1 MKNQNMNYSNYEKDL
16 KKELDLL
23 DTLYKKLSKNKSDEK
38 SLKKFEQLMKSKVDF
53 KNLIPSSKSFES
65 ENLLT
70 LSKLW
75 MILILLKINK
85 GKKQQQD
92 FLTLVNSSLTRDL
105 NEYEEYRQFY
115 EDQCEQLFSDEEAIT
130 LINKNPRKEKK
141 LEKPLSHEEARNN
154 YIYLLYRPEYFK
166 KIDVESFS
174 KIKKVKD
181 KSKSRSS
188 NKTSS
193 YIEDLT
199 KEDETDEN
207 DEKGDRLNEEDM
219 LSNVLTKIKALKE
232 KEKNKDKNKFRT
244 ATNKKNKKV
253 EEEKDDSE
261 DKKIKKK
268 KRGRKTEKKKIKSLT
283 DDEDNSIDEDISS
296 DNDYDKK
303 NKHNKKDKNKK
314 EKEKENDIKKYNKKK
329 DKKKKDSKEEQT
341 TEEEEEEKTK
351 NKKLN
356 KKEKSKEKDEDKRK
370 SNKRNKA
377 AESIYALLGIKQ
389 SESKSS
395 EKEEKEEKSRK
406 SKSVPPIKKEKQK
419 QKDKKTKIK
428 EDKKDTTKS
437 NGRRGRQKKKKI
449 EEEEEEEEDE
459 YTSDSLSDLSG
470 NNKYED
476 DLDKFGEDEK
486 KLMEREIKAAL
497 EGRGDELGMD
507 FDNFLEGSKAE
518 GLSLDHFNSN
528 ESDMD
533 LDEY

>member
-1 MKNQNMNYSNYEKDL
+1 MKNQNMNYSSYEKDL

-23 DTLYKKLSKNKSDEK
+23 DTIYKKLSKNKTDEK

-53 KNLIPSSKSFES
+53 KNLIPSSKSFEG

-141 LEKPLSHEEARNN
+141 LEKPSSHEEARNN

-207 DEKGDRLNEEDM
+207 DEKGDRLNEDDM
-219 LSNVLTKIKALKE
+219 INNVLTKIKALKE

-244 ATNKKNKKV
+244 ATNKMNKKV

-303 NKHNKKDKNKK
+303 NKHNKKDKNK
-314 EKEKENDIKKYNKKK
+314 KEKENDIKKYNKKK

-437 NGRRGRQKKKKI
+437 SGRRGRQKKKKI

>member
-1 MKNQNMNYSNYEKDL
+1 MKSQNMNYSNYEKDL

-53 KNLIPSSKSFES
+53 KNLIPSSKSFEG

-141 LEKPLSHEEARNN
+141 LEKPSSHEEARNN

-314 EKEKENDIKKYNKKK
+314 EKENDIKKYNKKK

-356 KKEKSKEKDEDKRK
+356 KKEKSKEKDKDKRK

-437 NGRRGRQKKKKI
+437 SGRRGRQKKKKI

>member
-23 DTLYKKLSKNKSDEK
+23 DTIYKKLSKNKTDEK

-53 KNLIPSSKSFES
+53 KNLIPSSKSFEG

-115 EDQCEQLFSDEEAIT
+115 EDQCEQLFSDEEAIN

-141 LEKPLSHEEARNN
+141 LEKPSSHEEARNN

-207 DEKGDRLNEEDM
+207 DEKGDRLNEDDM
-219 LSNVLTKIKALKE
+219 INNVLTKIKALKE

-268 KRGRKTEKKKIKSLT
+268 KRGRKTEKKKRKSLT

-314 EKEKENDIKKYNKKK
+314 EKENDIKKYNKKK
-329 DKKKKDSKEEQT
+329 IKRKKIQKRNKPQKKRKKKK
-341 TEEEEEEKTK
+341 
-351 NKKLN
+351 
-356 KKEKSKEKDEDKRK
+356 
-370 SNKRNKA
+370 
-377 AESIYALLGIKQ
+377 
-389 SESKSS
+389 
-395 EKEEKEEKSRK
+395 
-406 SKSVPPIKKEKQK
+406 P
-419 QKDKKTKIK
+419 KIK
-428 EDKKDTTKS
+428 
-437 NGRRGRQKKKKI
+437 N
-449 EEEEEEEEDE
+449 
-459 YTSDSLSDLSG
+459 
-470 NNKYED
+470 
-476 DLDKFGEDEK
+476 
-486 KLMEREIKAAL
+486 
-497 EGRGDELGMD
+497 
-507 FDNFLEGSKAE
+507 
-518 GLSLDHFNSN
+518 
-528 ESDMD
+528 
-533 LDEY
+533 

>member
-1 MKNQNMNYSNYEKDL
+1 MNYSNYEKDL

-23 DTLYKKLSKNKSDEK
+23 NTIYEKLSKNKSDEK

-53 KNLIPSSKSFES
+53 KNLIPSSKSFEG

-115 EDQCEQLFSDEEAIT
+115 QDQCEQLFSDEEAIAI
-130 LINKNPRKEKK
+130 INKNPRKEKK
-141 LEKPLSHEEARNN
+141 LSRPISHEEARNN

-166 KIDVESFS
+166 KVEVESFS
-174 KIKKVKD
+174 KIKKLKD

-193 YIEDLT
+193 YVEDLT

-207 DEKGDRLNEEDM
+207 DEKGDRLNEDDM
-219 LSNVLTKIKALKE
+219 IDVLAKIKALKE
-232 KEKNKDKNKFRT
+232 KENNKGKNKIRT
-244 ATNKKNKKV
+244 ASNKKIKKI

-268 KRGRKTEKKKIKSLT
+268 RGRRKTENKKRKNLT
-283 DDEDNSIDEDISS
+283 DDEDNSIDEDVSS
-296 DNDYDKK
+296 NNDYDKK
-303 NKHNKKDKNKK
+303 VKHNKKDKNKK
-314 EKEKENDIKKYNKKK
+314 ENEKEKDKKYNKKK
-329 DKKKKDSKEEQT
+329 DKRKKDLKEEQI

-351 NKKLN
+351 NKKSLN
-356 KKEKSKEKDEDKRK
+356 KKEKSKEKGEDKRK
-370 SNKRNKA
+370 RNERKDA
-377 AESIYALLGIKQ
+377 TESIYALLGIQK

-395 EKEEKEEKSRK
+395 EKEEKSRK
-406 SKSVPPIKKEKQK
+406 SKSVPPIKKEKEK
-419 QKDKKTKIK
+419 QKGKKSKMK
-428 EDKKDTTKS
+428 EEKKDTKKS
-437 NGRRGRQKKKKI
+437 GGKRGRAKKQI
-449 EEEEEEEEDE
+449 FEVEEEEEEEDE

-470 NNKYED
+470 KNKYED
-476 DLDKFGEDEK
+476 DLDKFDEDEK
-486 KLMEREIKAAL
+486 KLIEREIKAAN
-497 EGRGDELGMD
+497 EGKIEELD
-507 FDNFLEGSKAE
+507 IEIQNLLEGSKAE
-518 GLSLDHFNSN
+518 GFSLDHFNSN

-533 LDEY
+533 IDEY

>member
-1 MKNQNMNYSNYEKDL
+1 MKSQNMNYSNYEKDL

-23 DTLYKKLSKNKSDEK
+23 DTIYKKLSKNKTDEK

-53 KNLIPSSKSFES
+53 KNLIPSSKSFEG

-141 LEKPLSHEEARNN
+141 LEKPSSHEEARNN

-207 DEKGDRLNEEDM
+207 DEKGDRLNEDDM
-219 LSNVLTKIKALKE
+219 LNNVLTKIKALKE

-314 EKEKENDIKKYNKKK
+314 EKENDIKKYNKKK

-356 KKEKSKEKDEDKRK
+356 KKEKSKEKDKDKRN

-437 NGRRGRQKKKKI
+437 SGRRGRQKKKKI

>member
-1 MKNQNMNYSNYEKDL
+1 LLNTIYE
-16 KKELDLL
+16 
-23 DTLYKKLSKNKSDEK
+23 KLSKNNSDEK

-53 KNLIPSSKSFES
+53 KNLIPSSKSFEG

-115 EDQCEQLFSDEEAIT
+115 QDQCEQLFSDEEAIA

-141 LEKPLSHEEARNN
+141 LPRPISHEEARNN

-166 KIDVESFS
+166 KVEVESFS
-174 KIKKVKD
+174 KIKKLKD

-193 YIEDLT
+193 YVEDLT

-207 DEKGDRLNEEDM
+207 DEKGDRLNEDDM
-219 LSNVLTKIKALKE
+219 IDVLAKIKALKE
-232 KEKNKDKNKFRT
+232 KENNKGKNKIRT
-244 ATNKKNKKV
+244 ASNKKIKKI

-268 KRGRKTEKKKIKSLT
+268 RGRRKTENKKRKNIT
-283 DDEDNSIDEDISS
+283 DDEDNSIDEDVSS
-296 DNDYDKK
+296 NNDYDKK
-303 NKHNKKDKNKK
+303 IKHNKKEKNKTEK
-314 EKEKENDIKKYNKKK
+314 EKEKEKDKKYNKKK
-329 DKKKKDSKEEQT
+329 DKRKKDSKEEQI

-351 NKKLN
+351 NKKSSI
-356 KKEKSKEKDEDKRK
+356 KKEKSKEKGEDKRK
-370 SNKRNKA
+370 RNKRKDA
-377 AESIYALLGIKQ
+377 TESIYALLGIQK

-395 EKEEKEEKSRK
+395 EKEEKSRK
-406 SKSVPPIKKEKQK
+406 SKSVPPIKKEKGKEK
-419 QKDKKTKIK
+419 QKGKKSKMK
-428 EDKKDTTKS
+428 EEKKDSKKS
-437 NGRRGRQKKKKI
+437 GGKRGRAKKQI
-449 EEEEEEEEDE
+449 FEVEEEEEEEDE

-470 NNKYED
+470 KNKYED
-476 DLDKFGEDEK
+476 DLDKFDEDEK
-486 KLMEREIKAAL
+486 KLIEREIKAAN
-497 EGRGDELGMD
+497 EGKIEELD
-507 FDNFLEGSKAE
+507 IEIQNLLEGSKAE
-518 GLSLDHFNSN
+518 GFSLDHFNSN

-533 LDEY
+533 IDEY

>member
-23 DTLYKKLSKNKSDEK
+23 DTIYKKLSKNKTDEK

-53 KNLIPSSKSFES
+53 KNLIPSSKSFEG

-141 LEKPLSHEEARNN
+141 LEKPSSHEEARNN

-314 EKEKENDIKKYNKKK
+314 EKENDIKKYNKKK

-356 KKEKSKEKDEDKRK
+356 KKEKSKEKDKDKQK

-419 QKDKKTKIK
+419 QKDKKAKNK

-437 NGRRGRQKKKKI
+437 SGKRGRPKKKKI

>member
-1 MKNQNMNYSNYEKDL
+1 MKSQNMNYSNYEKDL

-23 DTLYKKLSKNKSDEK
+23 DTIYKKLSKNKTDEK

-53 KNLIPSSKSFES
+53 KNLIPSSKSFEG

-141 LEKPLSHEEARNN
+141 LEKPSSHEEARNN

-314 EKEKENDIKKYNKKK
+314 EKENDIKKYNKKK

-356 KKEKSKEKDEDKRK
+356 KKEKSKDKDKDKRK

-437 NGRRGRQKKKKI
+437 SGRRGRQKKKKI

>member
-1 MKNQNMNYSNYEKDL
+1 MKSQNMNYSNYEKDL

-23 DTLYKKLSKNKSDEK
+23 DTIYKKLSKNKTDEK

-53 KNLIPSSKSFES
+53 KNLIPSSKSFEG

-141 LEKPLSHEEARNN
+141 LEKPSSHEEARNN

-314 EKEKENDIKKYNKKK
+314 EKENDIKKYNKKK

-356 KKEKSKEKDEDKRK
+356 KKEKSKEKDKDKRK

-419 QKDKKTKIK
+419 QKDKIAKNK

-437 NGRRGRQKKKKI
+437 SGKRGRPKKKKI

>member
-1 MKNQNMNYSNYEKDL
+1 MKSQNMNYSNYEKDL

-23 DTLYKKLSKNKSDEK
+23 DTIYKKLSKNKTDEK

-53 KNLIPSSKSFES
+53 KNLIPSSKSFEG

-115 EDQCEQLFSDEEAIT
+115 EDQCQQLFSDEEAIN

-141 LEKPLSHEEARNN
+141 LEKPSSHEEARNN

-207 DEKGDRLNEEDM
+207 DEKGDRLNEDDM
-219 LSNVLTKIKALKE
+219 INNVLTKIKALKE

-244 ATNKKNKKV
+244 ATNKMNKKV

-268 KRGRKTEKKKIKSLT
+268 KRGRKTEKKKRKSLT
-283 DDEDNSIDEDISS
+283 DDENNSIDEDISS

-303 NKHNKKDKNKK
+303 NKHNKKDKNK
-314 EKEKENDIKKYNKKK
+314 KEKENDIKKYNKKK

-356 KKEKSKEKDEDKRK
+356 KKEKSKEKDKDKQK

-419 QKDKKTKIK
+419 QKDKIAKNK

-437 NGRRGRQKKKKI
+437 SGKRGRPKKKKI

>member
-1 MKNQNMNYSNYEKDL
+1 MKSQNMNYSNYEKDL

-23 DTLYKKLSKNKSDEK
+23 DTIYKKLSKNKTDEK

-53 KNLIPSSKSFES
+53 KNLIPSSKSFEG

-261 DKKIKKK
+261 DKKNKKK

-314 EKEKENDIKKYNKKK
+314 EKENDIKKYNKKK

-351 NKKLN
+351 NKKLK
-356 KKEKSKEKDEDKRK
+356 KKEKSKEKDKDKQK

-406 SKSVPPIKKEKQK
+406 SKSVPPLKKEKQK
-419 QKDKKTKIK
+419 QKDKKAKNK
-428 EDKKDTTKS
+428 EEKKDTTKS
-437 NGRRGRQKKKKI
+437 SGRRGRQKKNKI

>member
-1 MKNQNMNYSNYEKDL
+1 MKSQNMNYSNYEKDL

-23 DTLYKKLSKNKSDEK
+23 DTIYKKLSKNKTDEK
-38 SLKKFEQLMKSKVDF
+38 SLKKFDQLMKSKVDF
-53 KNLIPSSKSFES
+53 KNLIPSSKSFEG

-141 LEKPLSHEEARNN
+141 LEKPSSHEEARNN

-193 YIEDLT
+193 YLEDLT

-244 ATNKKNKKV
+244 ATNKMNKKV

-314 EKEKENDIKKYNKKK
+314 ENDIKKYNKKK

-356 KKEKSKEKDEDKRK
+356 KKEKSKEKDEDKRN

-437 NGRRGRQKKKKI
+437 SGKRGRPKKKKI